1 MKLLNLSVVSFIFS
15 MFFFTSA
22 YSACNKQEMLSYMKQ
37 GLSKEQIDTLCSVDD
52 PVEDQKCCCADFFE
66 KRGGSMLEENNDWK
80 LVQENYFWMPT
91 NQCGRTTQLD
101 FYNKE
106 RTFCTDPRYCTGKR

>member
-1 MKLLNLSVVSFIFS
+1 MKVLSFSVVFFIFG

-52 PVEDQKCCCADFFE
+52 PEDQKCCCAEFFE
-66 KRGGSMLEENNDWK
+66 KRGGSMLEENNSWQV
-80 LVQENYFWMPT
+80 VQENYSWSPSNM
-91 NQCGRTTQLD
+91 CGRTKQLD

-106 RTFCTDPRYCTGKR
+106 RTFCTNARYCTGKK